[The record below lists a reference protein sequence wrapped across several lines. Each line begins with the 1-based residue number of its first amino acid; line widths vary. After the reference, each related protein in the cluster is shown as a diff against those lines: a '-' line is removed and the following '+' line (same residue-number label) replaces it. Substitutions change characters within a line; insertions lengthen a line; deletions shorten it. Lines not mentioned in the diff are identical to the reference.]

1 MVAKSPDTTWSLDR
15 EIVLSR
21 VFEAPRALVYDA
33 WTKPDHLT
41 KWFCPKGFTTTTR
54 EIELSIGGKW
64 RFDMIAEPTN
74 PMNVPDGTIF
84 GNRIVFLEMRAP
96 ELLVFD
102 HGSDKDDDESRF
114 RVTVTFD
121 EQADKKTVVT
131 MRQLHPTK
139 EQRAAGIGFGAV
151 EIGYTTIDSL
161 ADYLRKIR

>member
-161 ADYLRKIR
+161 ADYLRKVR